1 MTMQRPYSGT
11 CFWCGKRFRQGF
23 SVHLAKS
30 RPCMILARALVAE
43 DEPEL
48 RQAADLL
55 HCHAERICSDEFA
68 KQHRCGK
75 L

>member
-1 MTMQRPYSGT
+1 MPKYSGR
-11 CFWCGKRFRQGF
+11 CHWCNKRFPGAY
-23 SVHLAKS
+23 SAHLAAS
-30 RPCMILARALVAE
+30 RACMILARAMVAE

-55 HCHAERICSDEFA
+55 HNNAERICSDEFA
-68 KQHRCGK
+68 KQHHCAN